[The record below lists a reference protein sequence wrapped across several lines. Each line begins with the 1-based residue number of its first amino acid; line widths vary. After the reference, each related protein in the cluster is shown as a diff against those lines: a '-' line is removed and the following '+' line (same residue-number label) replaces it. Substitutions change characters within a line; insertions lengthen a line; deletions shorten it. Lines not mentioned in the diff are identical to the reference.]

1 MSDLFLI
8 FNHEITEQQ
17 KKNAYKSLKVGRIVD
32 LPPDLK
38 ELWRSIPPDLLK
50 IEPYLRPLARWLE
63 TNAAKAD
70 YVLIQGDF
78 GACFIM
84 VNFALAN
91 GLTPVYSTTKRNAA
105 EEHGIDGSV
114 TLVHRFQHQIFR
126 KYGV

>member
-17 KKNAYKSLKVGRIVD
+17 KKDAHKSLRVGRIVD
-32 LPPDLK
+32 MPPDLK
-38 ELWRSIPPDLLK
+38 KLWHSIPPELPK
-50 IEPYLRPLARWLE
+50 IESYLKPFARWLG

-84 VNFALAN
+84 VNFALSN
-91 GLTPVYSTTKRNAA
+91 GLIPVYSTTDRNAA

-126 KYGV
+126 KYGI